1 MERHRKVDRGDW
13 TEGETRRDRHRA
25 EKEIKGGTQ
34 ENSTGGQ
41 RRRGRQGRKR
51 QNRGHKYTRE
61 AVETEVEQP
70 GMGRQRQR
78 EAGEKQERNG
88 REKMNKREERGVGK
102 EGRRETDM
110 RLCPTGPLQPQALTQ
125 TPGTSAT
132 SQPE

>member
-1 MERHRKVDRGDW
+1 M
-13 TEGETRRDRHRA
+13 
-25 EKEIKGGTQ
+25 
-34 ENSTGGQ
+34 
-41 RRRGRQGRKR
+41 
-51 QNRGHKYTRE
+51 
-61 AVETEVEQP
+61 EVEQP
-70 GMGRQRQR
+70 GMGQQRQR

-132 SQPE
+132 NQPG